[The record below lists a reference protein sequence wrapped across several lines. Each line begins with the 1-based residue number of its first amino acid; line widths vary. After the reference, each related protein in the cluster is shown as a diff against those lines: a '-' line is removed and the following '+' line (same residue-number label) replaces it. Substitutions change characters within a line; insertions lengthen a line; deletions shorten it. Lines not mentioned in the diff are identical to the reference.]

1 MFQATINSGLTW
13 FNQQCIIMH
22 IRCLFNQ
29 YDDICM
35 RVSVPDSTF
44 NEVGTTENQPGY
56 PIFQQTQMQI
66 EITINHWDL
75 TWKTWKT
82 WFEPKKWWLRH
93 YIVIEFSYGKR
104 RCPKTK
110 KNLIFPPKKNINCS
124 SCFFFRLSSWALSSV
139 VLSSKALGFSAEA
152 LWPVMKVMEPIQ
164 SLVPAERTQ
173 LFVVRIFFCFYHVE
187 CRP

>member
-75 TWKTWKT
+75 T
-82 WFEPKKWWLRH
+82 
-93 YIVIEFSYGKR
+93 
-104 RCPKTK
+104 
-110 KNLIFPPKKNINCS
+110 
-124 SCFFFRLSSWALSSV
+124 
-139 VLSSKALGFSAEA
+139 
-152 LWPVMKVMEPIQ
+152 
-164 SLVPAERTQ
+164 
-173 LFVVRIFFCFYHVE
+173 
-187 CRP
+187 